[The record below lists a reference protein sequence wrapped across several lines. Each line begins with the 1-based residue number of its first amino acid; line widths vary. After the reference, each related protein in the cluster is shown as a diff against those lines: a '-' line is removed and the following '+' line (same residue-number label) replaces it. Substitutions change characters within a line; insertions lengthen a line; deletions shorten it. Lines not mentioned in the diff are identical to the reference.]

1 MKRILPIVLSMSAG
15 WAAAQAPDTSLR
27 PVARSGSEQTGVA
40 SVPDVQAQPE
50 TALEQTGADN
60 AQIRQ
65 VNSRV
70 GERPV
75 ASASA
80 PAREDGVERRG
91 LFSSLRPLLRPRAVG
106 EKGVAAQNLKARG
119 AVCGDLAIQGEVVG
133 AVPGKIKGC
142 GVINAV
148 KVREVSGISLSQHAV
163 MDCVTAKA
171 LKSWVNNGVKPAVG
185 NTGGGVKGL
194 QVAAHYVC
202 RTRNHKPGAKI
213 SEHGKGRAI
222 DIAAIQ
228 LHDGSELSVSRHWR
242 TAQRGRML
250 KQMHKAACG
259 PFGTVLGPDGDRYHQ
274 NHFHLDTARHRGGP
288 FCR

>member
-1 MKRILPIVLSMSAG
+1 MKRLLALALCLSG
-15 WAAAQAPDTSLR
+15 EWAAAQAPDTSLR
-27 PVARSGSEQTGVA
+27 PVARPGSVQDVAAPVQQQADLEGAQT
-40 SVPDVQAQPE
+40 
-50 TALEQTGADN
+50 
-60 AQIRQ
+60 RQ
-65 VNSRV
+65 SASRV

-75 ASASA
+75 TSTL
-80 PAREDGVERRG
+80 AREDGAERRG

-106 EKGVAAQNLKARG
+106 EKGTAAQNLKARG
-119 AVCGDLAIQGEVVG
+119 AVCGDPAIQGELVG

-142 GVINAV
+142 GVIKAV

-171 LKSWVNNGVKPAVG
+171 LKTWINKGVKPAVG
-185 NTGGGVKGL
+185 NAGGGVKGL
-194 QVAAHYVC
+194 RVAAHYAC
-202 RTRNHKPGAKI
+202 RTRNNKPGAKI

-222 DIAAIQ
+222 DISAIQ
-228 LHDGSELSVSRHWR
+228 LRDVSELSVARHWR

-274 NHFHLDTARHRGGP
+274 DHFHFDTARHRGGS

>member
-1 MKRILPIVLSMSAG
+1 MKRLLALVLCLSGG

-27 PVARSGSEQTGVA
+27 PVARPGS
-40 SVPDVQAQPE
+40 VQAVAAAPVQQQ
-50 TALEQTGADN
+50 AGLEGTQT
-60 AQIRQ
+60 RQ
-65 VNSRV
+65 SSSRV

-75 ASASA
+75 ASA
-80 PAREDGVERRG
+80 PAREDGAERRG

-106 EKGVAAQNLKARG
+106 EKGIAAQNLKAQG
-119 AVCGDLAIQGEVVG
+119 AVCGDPAIQGEVVG

-142 GVINAV
+142 GVIKAV

-171 LKSWVNNGVKPAVG
+171 LKTWINTGVKPAVG
-185 NTGGGVKGL
+185 NSGGGVKGL
-194 QVAAHYVC
+194 RVAAHYVC

-222 DIAAIQ
+222 DISAIQ
-228 LHDGSELSVSRHWR
+228 LRDGSELSVARHWR

-274 NHFHLDTARHRGGP
+274 DHFHFDTARHRGGP